1 MKYWLGQIFWI
12 TFFWGLGQL
21 ISFFTGG
28 YYPGSVIGMLLLF
41 LALLCG
47 IIKKERVEGICH
59 LLQKH
64 MALFF
69 LCLVVGILKV
79 MDVISNYGIV
89 IISAIVVSSF
99 VVMAVVGHVA
109 QYIEKK
115 WKK

>member
-1 MKYWLGQIFWI
+1 MKYWFGQIFWLLA
-12 TFFWGLGQL
+12 FWGLGQL

-41 LALLCG
+41 FALLG
-47 IIKKERVEGICH
+47 GVIKKESVGGICR

-79 MDVISNYGIV
+79 TDVISDYVFVIV
-89 IISAIVVSSF
+89 AAIVVSSF

-109 QYIEKK
+109 QFIEKK

>member
-1 MKYWLGQIFWI
+1 MKYWLGQVFCLLI
-12 TFFWGLGQL
+12 FWGLGQL
-21 ISFFTGG
+21 VSFFTGG

-41 LALLCG
+41 FALFFG
-47 IIKKERVEGICH
+47 IVKKESVEGICR

-79 MDVISNYGIV
+79 TDVISGYGAIIV
-89 IISAIVVSSF
+89 VAVVVSSF
-99 VVMAVVGHVA
+99 AVMAVVGHVA
-109 QYIEKK
+109 QYIEKR